1 MQMSKPA
8 ITKQKRTKTKMP
20 CSSKLSVSTTG
31 CKRLHRSSIEI
42 PETHKEE
49 EEEEEEDPLA
59 LSSYL
64 TKAQRNSLNQ
74 GG

>member
-1 MQMSKPA
+1 
-8 ITKQKRTKTKMP
+8 
-20 CSSKLSVSTTG
+20 
-31 CKRLHRSSIEI
+31 LHRSSIEI

-49 EEEEEEDPLA
+49 KEEEEEEDPLT

-64 TKAQRNSLNQ
+64 TKAQRNSLNP